1 MMWYFAIGSFWV
13 DYTAFG
19 ILIFLWS
26 FCILLLP
33 RKMQIS
39 GATDLASKGQAVSD
53 SSNVKVKA
61 EVEESF
67 QIQSA
72 TKIRCLCGSTLETED
87 LIKVKH
93 SICFSFS
100 MVHKFYATVHAYIS
114 LLIINEREKV
124 RRYEKHM
131 HKSCVS
137 TTPWR
142 FHYIG

>member
-1 MMWYFAIGSFWV
+1 MWYFAIGSFWV

-19 ILIFLWS
+19 VVIFLWS

-93 SICFSFS
+93 SNMFLRSLWSI
-100 MVHKFYATVHAYIS
+100 KFYATVHAYIS

-137 TTPWR
+137 NTPR
-142 FHYIG
+142 MFHYIG

>member
-1 MMWYFAIGSFWV
+1 MWYFAIGSVWV
-13 DYTAFG
+13 DYTAFWRY
-19 ILIFLWS
+19 FLWS
-26 FCILLLP
+26 FCIFLLP

-93 SICFSFS
+93 SNMFLRSLWSI
-100 MVHKFYATVHAYIS
+100 KFYATVHAYIS

-124 RRYEKHM
+124 RRY
-131 HKSCVS
+131 V
-137 TTPWR
+137 
-142 FHYIG
+142 IGTRM

>member
-1 MMWYFAIGSFWV
+1 VIFFTSGINRNDVVLFYWV

-19 ILIFLWS
+19 IVIFLWS

-93 SICFSFS
+93 SNMFLRSLWSINS
-100 MVHKFYATVHAYIS
+100 MQLY
-114 LLIINEREKV
+114 
-124 RRYEKHM
+124 M
-131 HKSCVS
+131 HI
-137 TTPWR
+137 
-142 FHYIG
+142 FLY

>member
-1 MMWYFAIGSFWV
+1 MWYFAIGSFWV

-19 ILIFLWS
+19 VVIFLWS

-93 SICFSFS
+93 SNMFLRSLWSI
-100 MVHKFYATVHAYIS
+100 KFYATVHAYIS

-124 RRYEKHM
+124 RRY
-131 HKSCVS
+131 V
-137 TTPWR
+137 
-142 FHYIG
+142 IGTRM